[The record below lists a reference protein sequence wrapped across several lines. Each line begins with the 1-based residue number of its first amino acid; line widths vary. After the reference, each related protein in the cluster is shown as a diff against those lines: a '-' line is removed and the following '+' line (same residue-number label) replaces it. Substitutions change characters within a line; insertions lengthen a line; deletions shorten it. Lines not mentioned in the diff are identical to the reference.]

1 MDVVS
6 QTEASSSSWNATGLS
21 ATTLEALDNLNFPF
35 PTPIQS
41 AVIPPAVKLRKDIIG
56 AAETW
61 QDSRI
66 CYSNSR
72 AMMEDLLFALIISPT
87 RELAVQIK
95 DVFKALSA
103 KIGPR
108 PLKVVAIV
116 GGMSEQKQHRLLKSR
131 PDVIVATPGR
141 LWALRQ
147 TGAEYLADLSA
158 LRILVVD
165 EIDRM
170 LEQGHFEELRHI
182 VQDIHR
188 AKKEQKIR
196 KSVGSDELKSAV
208 GCDVSAP
215 PLQTLIFSATL
226 TFTHHIPLR
235 RGEKAPQSS
244 MDSQQ
249 KVRRIAHSMCMR
261 KGSAHLS
268 VVDLTPPQ
276 KTPQTLIECRMNCA
290 DLLQKDSNLLYVL
303 KRYGGR
309 TLKLAVAKTSLLHG
323 RMKERERL
331 KSVDKFKESD
341 DAVLLATDVAARG
354 LDFHGGYIHRSGRT
368 ARASNAGLSVLF
380 VDPLDLHHYLKIC
393 RNLNKEED
401 LELLAM
407 DAPKLME
414 SCRMEATYVKHWKKR
429 RTLEVGH
436 RGSGESFTK
445 FATARENTIFSLN
458 NAAQKGADFVEF
470 DVQLSRDQSVV
481 VFHDFHVLVSVAK
494 RNPQRLEPNGL
505 TTTNNSIKSATEVG
519 GPTAAAT
526 TDGGE
531 LHKMAVRDL
540 SLAQLRLLH
549 VHHYLETE
557 ERDKISHPP
566 HKHHHLTGEPDE
578 GSDFRSFPTLV
589 EALQRVDEHAG
600 FNVEI
605 KYPMKMRDGT
615 HECENYFERNQY
627 MDRLLMDV
635 FGHAGKRR
643 VVFSSFD
650 PDICTLL
657 SVKQNRYPV
666 LFLCVGQTDRYVPFL
681 DERSK
686 VTRVGTN
693 FSACSNLLGINLHS
707 EELLSDPTPLGRAV
721 ALKLIVFVWG
731 EDLDNPVHVAYFR
744 RQNVD
749 AIIYDRIGEL
759 ETRQNVFVVEREVKS
774 ALFKSPRSSPSL
786 SRANSLQRNSPS
798 PTTVEEPNRPPAKML
813 ANGFARQMT
822 IANGDY

>member
-1 MDVVS
+1 MAETELAQTDHLSSKRPGNTMDVVS
-6 QTEASSSSWNATGLS
+6 LTEASSSTWNATGLS
-21 ATTLEALDNLNFPF
+21 ATILEALDTLNFPF

-56 AAETW
+56 AAETGSGKTLAFAIPILEQW
-61 QDSRI
+61 LESGNGIADNEHSQ
-66 CYSNSR
+66 
-72 AMMEDLLFALIISPT
+72 MEDLLFALIISPT

-95 DVFKALSA
+95 DVFKAFSA

-108 PLKVVAIV
+108 TLKVVAIV

-208 GCDVSAP
+208 NVSRP

-244 MDSQQ
+244 MDPQQ

-276 KTPQTLIECRMNCA
+276 KTPQTLIECRMNCG

-309 TLKLAVAKTSLLHG
+309 TLEIGG
-323 RMKERERL
+323 RED
-331 KSVDKFKESD
+331 V
-341 DAVLLATDVAARG
+341 VAAWTDEGEGTAEERG
-354 LDFHGGYIHRSGRT
+354 QIQRVGRCRPTTEGYIHRSGRT

-401 LELLAM
+401 LQLLAM

-414 SCRMEATYVKHWKKR
+414 SCRSLVQLATEAESLEHTLKKR
-429 RTLEVGH
+429 
-436 RGSGESFTK
+436 K
-445 FATARENTIFSLN
+445 
-458 NAAQKGADFVEF
+458 
-470 DVQLSRDQSVV
+470 SRDQWFERIAREADLVWDEGETAMKRKMGRNDADEGPSNEELMQRRKRAIEKTLKGIVTSRGQQQQ
-481 VFHDFHVLVSVAK
+481 HVREGTGDGA
-494 RNPQRLEPNGL
+494 E
-505 TTTNNSIKSATEVG
+505 
-519 GPTAAAT
+519 
-526 TDGGE
+526 GGE
-531 LHKMAVRDL
+531 KMGR
-540 SLAQLRLLH
+540 
-549 VHHYLETE
+549 ETE
-557 ERDKISHPP
+557 SVK
-566 HKHHHLTGEPDE
+566 
-578 GSDFRSFPTLV
+578 
-589 EALQRVDEHAG
+589 RVKLEKGLKKWVKRA
-600 FNVEI
+600 
-605 KYPMKMRDGT
+605 R
-615 HECENYFERNQY
+615 
-627 MDRLLMDV
+627 MDR
-635 FGHAGKRR
+635 
-643 VVFSSFD
+643 
-650 PDICTLL
+650 
-657 SVKQNRYPV
+657 Q
-666 LFLCVGQTDRYVPFL
+666 
-681 DERSK
+681 
-686 VTRVGTN
+686 
-693 FSACSNLLGINLHS
+693 
-707 EELLSDPTPLGRAV
+707 
-721 ALKLIVFVWG
+721 
-731 EDLDNPVHVAYFR
+731 
-744 RQNVD
+744 
-749 AIIYDRIGEL
+749 
-759 ETRQNVFVVEREVKS
+759 
-774 ALFKSPRSSPSL
+774 
-786 SRANSLQRNSPS
+786 
-798 PTTVEEPNRPPAKML
+798 
-813 ANGFARQMT
+813 
-822 IANGDY
+822 